1 MKKTTVF
8 TETKMEGK
16 LNVTVTV
23 TRTYG
28 KEMENVNADGDI
40 FEVEQFQ
47 DTYHIDVKLEG
58 AINANVNWT
67 HYTIAQDGR
76 RIIDCGRLDING
88 KKRPIALTLEC
99 MDDVVAACHEQL
111 TEEVSPE
118 VEVEV
123 AEIKTA
129 IERGNVLPA
138 AELKAKRIEYRL
150 GTLEGGEGYNPY
162 DHYVTAE
169 RVELVKS
176 TYPNLF

>member
-88 KKRPIALTLEC
+88 KKRPVALTLEC
-99 MDDVVAACHEQL
+99 MDAVVAACHEQL

-118 VEVEV
+118 VEGEV

-129 IERGNVLPA
+129 IELGNVLPA
-138 AELKAKRIEYRL
+138 AELKAKRMEYRN
-150 GTLEGGEGYNPY
+150 GMLEGGEGFNPY
-162 DHYVTAE
+162 DYYVSAE
-169 RVELVKS
+169 RVASVKS
-176 TYPNLF
+176 KYPKMF